1 MSLQVVVDS
10 IFIDGVPLMTASR
23 RGWKTGPW
31 DNEPDNAL
39 WTAFGIPCMAKRA
52 WSGAWEGFISLPHPP
67 QHGCEAYMHDE
78 RCSEY
83 MLDKFWFGFRCSDD
97 DDYTPAFS
105 VPHSV
110 GSSHRPALPAQNYRA
125 LEYVIACC
133 SAMAFVEA
141 TAQDPNVAAAVQTV
155 VEACEPRVALDI
167 IYMHITDGEPIEYVR
182 HDRNGRL
189 ILHTNE

>member
-1 MSLQVVVDS
+1 MPLQVVVDS

-23 RGWKTGPW
+23 RGWKSGPW
-31 DNEPDNAL
+31 DDEPDNAL

-52 WSGAWEGFISLPHPP
+52 WSGAWEGFISLTSPP
-67 QHGCEAYMHDE
+67 QHDCEEYMHDE

-97 DDYTPAFS
+97 ADY
-105 VPHSV
+105 VPGFAHARRV
-110 GSSHRPALPAQNYRA
+110 QDPTLTAQNYRT

-141 TAQDPNVAAAVQTV
+141 KTQDPSIAAAVQTV
-155 VEACEPRVALDI
+155 SEACERQVALDI

-182 HDRNGRL
+182 HDRNGYL
-189 ILHTNE
+189 IPHTNE